1 MLLLFGLAIFLNV
14 NTTSAASNVSLTDH
28 TTPKVTLVT
37 PASNSIVTSTKNIK
51 VKFSEKIKFGNKNIV
66 LKTISGK
73 TISSQ
78 KSISYNILTV
88 TPTSTL
94 GSGVKYSLTLNSGS
108 VTDLAGN
115 RVSNYTTRFTVS
127 PINLAQMKDGLSR
140 VQKFYQQNN
149 RLPNYVSYGTKKISI
164 SVFQQI
170 IATQGLKIVTTKY
183 PDGWVSLKNI
193 VYDHQDTSY
202 TCGPSSLKM
211 AISNFGMNLNEMG
224 LASYASSNSNIGTSH
239 TGLITAVNKVN
250 LKYGTHFNLSDV
262 TFSSKGWGGLRNYLV
277 HNDPVILHIESFLN
291 PNTSGH
297 YVVLVGININ
307 SGLVKI
313 ADPSYGYRTL
323 TFSQLLTRMNW
334 IVNTGRSTEVVLPL
348 IN

>member
-1 MLLLFGLAIFLNV
+1 VLLLFGLAIFLNV
-14 NTTSAASNVSLTDH
+14 NTTSAASSVSLTDH
-28 TTPKVTLVT
+28 TTPKVTSVT
-37 PASNSIVTSTKNIK
+37 PANNSIVTSTKNIK
-51 VKFSEKIKFGNKNIV
+51 VRFSEKIKFGNKNIV

-88 TPTSTL
+88 TPTSTV

-115 RVSNYTTRFTVS
+115 RVSNYSTRFTVS

-140 VQKFYQQNN
+140 VQKFYKQNN
-149 RLPNYVSYGTKKISI
+149 RLPKYVSYGTNQINI
-164 SVFQQI
+164 SVFQKI

-239 TGLITAVNKVN
+239 TGLITAVKKVN

-262 TFSSKGWGGLRNYLV
+262 TFSSKGWAGLRSYLV

-323 TFSQLLTRMNW
+323 TFNQLLTRMNW

-348 IN
+348 LN

>member
-1 MLLLFGLAIFLNV
+1 VLLLFGLAIFLNV
-14 NTTSAASNVSLTDH
+14 QTTSASNVTLTDH
-28 TTPKVTLVT
+28 TTPKVTSVT
-37 PASNSIVTSTKNIK
+37 PANNSIVTSTKNIK
-51 VKFSEKIKFGNKNIV
+51 VKFSENIKFGNKNIL
-66 LKTISGK
+66 LKTTSGK

-78 KSISYNILTV
+78 KSISYNILTL
-88 TPTSTL
+88 TPSSTL
-94 GSGVKYSLTLNSGS
+94 ASGVKYSLTLNSGS

-115 RVSNYTTRFTVS
+115 GVSNYTTHFTVS

-149 RLPNYVSYGTKKISI
+149 RLPNYVSFGTEKISI
-164 SVFQQI
+164 SFFQQI
-170 IATQGLKIVTTKY
+170 IATQGLKIVTSKY
-183 PDGWVSLKNI
+183 PDGWVSLNNV

-211 AISNFGMNLNEMG
+211 AISNFGLNLNEMG
-224 LASYASSNSNIGTSH
+224 LASYAGSNSNIGTSH
-239 TGLITAVNKVN
+239 TGLITAVTKVN

-262 TFSSKGWGGLRNYLV
+262 TFSSKGWSGLRNYLV
-277 HNDPVILHIESFLN
+277 HNDPVILHIESFIN

-313 ADPSYGYRTL
+313 ADPSFGYRTL

-334 IVNTGRSTEVVLPL
+334 IVNTGRATEVLLPL
-348 IN
+348 TN

>member
-1 MLLLFGLAIFLNV
+1 MLLLFGLAIFINV

-37 PASNSIVTSTKNIK
+37 PANNSIVTSTKNIK
-51 VKFSEKIKFGNKNIV
+51 VKFSEKIKFGNKNIS

-73 TISSQ
+73 TIYSQ

-88 TPTSTL
+88 TPSSTL
-94 GSGVKYSLTLNSGS
+94 ASGVKYSLTLNSGS

-127 PINLAQMKDGLSR
+127 PINLAQMKDGISR
-140 VQKFYQQNN
+140 VQTFYKQNN
-149 RLPNYVSYGTKKISI
+149 RLPKYVSYGTKQINISF
-164 SVFQQI
+164 FQNI
-170 IATQGLKIVTTKY
+170 IATQGLKIVTSNY

-239 TGLITAVNKVN
+239 TGLITAVKRVN

-262 TFSSKGWGGLRNYLV
+262 TFSSKGWSGLRNYLV
-277 HNDPVILHIESFLN
+277 HNHPVILHIESFIN

-297 YVVLVGININ
+297 YVVLMGININ

-323 TFSQLLTRMNW
+323 TFSQLKTRMNW
-334 IVNTGRSTEVVLPL
+334 IVNTGRSTEVLLPL
-348 IN
+348 ID

>member
-1 MLLLFGLAIFLNV
+1 VLLLFGLAIFLNV
-14 NTTSAASNVSLTDH
+14 NTTSAASSVSLTDH
-28 TTPKVTLVT
+28 TTPKVTSVT
-37 PASNSIVTSTKNIK
+37 PANNSIVTSTKNIK
-51 VKFSEKIKFGNKNIV
+51 VRFSEKIKFGNKNIV

-73 TISSQ
+73 TLSSQ

-127 PINLAQMKDGLSR
+127 PINLAQMKDGISR
-140 VQKFYQQNN
+140 VQKFYKLNN
-149 RLPNYVSYGTKKISI
+149 RLPNYVSYGTKQINI
-164 SVFQQI
+164 LVFQKI

-250 LKYGTHFNLSDV
+250 MKYGTHLNLSDV
-262 TFSSKGWGGLRNYLV
+262 TFSSKGWAGLRNYLV

-323 TFSQLLTRMNW
+323 TFNQLLTRMNW

>member
-1 MLLLFGLAIFLNV
+1 MLLLLGLAIFLNV

-28 TTPKVTLVT
+28 TTPKVVLVT
-37 PASNSIVTSTKNIK
+37 PANNSIVTSTKNIK

-140 VQKFYQQNN
+140 VQKFYKQNN
-149 RLPNYVSYGTKKISI
+149 RLPKYVSYGTKKISI
-164 SVFQQI
+164 SVFQKI

-239 TGLITAVNKVN
+239 TGLITAVKKVN
-250 LKYGTHFNLSDV
+250 LKYGTHFSLSDV
-262 TFSSKGWGGLRNYLV
+262 KFSSKGWAGLRNYLV

-291 PNTSGH
+291 PKTSGH